1 MEMEMEMEKLA
12 FSEHGTGRGCKSE
25 DYKELLPVVLRISR
39 VSAKHEPLRP
49 LLSSLVACA

>member
-1 MEMEMEMEKLA
+1 MEMEKLA